1 MRGGIKKFAKRNI
14 NVLEIVKTVIEI
26 YRIILWRKL
35 LATITV
41 EGDQLIE
48 GKTENLETLK
58 RKSVTYIRL
67 KPLHS
72 IKIGRIL
79 GITFSLS
86 IQIRS
91 IQVHLQWRRIKEGI
105 L

>member
-1 MRGGIKKFAKRNI
+1 VRGGIKKFAKRNI
-14 NVLEIVKTVIEI
+14 NVLEIVKTIIEI
-26 YRIILWRKL
+26 CHIILWRKL

-41 EGDQLIE
+41 EGDQLLE

-72 IKIGRIL
+72 IKIGRNVFL
-79 GITFSLS
+79 KSP
-86 IQIRS
+86 
-91 IQVHLQWRRIKEGI
+91 
-105 L
+105 

>member
-1 MRGGIKKFAKRNI
+1 MRGGIKKFSKRNI

-41 EGDQLIE
+41 EGDQLLE

-58 RKSVTYIRL
+58 RRSATYIRL
-67 KPLHS
+67 KLLHS
-72 IKIGRIL
+72 IKIGRIVFL
-79 GITFSLS
+79 KSP
-86 IQIRS
+86 
-91 IQVHLQWRRIKEGI
+91 
-105 L
+105 